1 MVILF
6 SDQLFPMHTMRMCI
20 TFTYVCRLQIYH
32 VDKHDGW
39 KMGAHYA
46 ILEGFVW
53 FLKVDRLPLFD
64 TFHSLVLSSLYSTK
78 IKILLHK
85 IYEDDQQLL
94 TNVY

>member
-1 MVILF
+1 VVILF
-6 SDQLFPMHTMRMCI
+6 CDQLLPLHTMRMGI
-20 TFTYVCRLQIYH
+20 TLTYVCRLQIFH

-39 KMGAHYA
+39 KIGAHYA

-53 FLKVDRLPLFD
+53 FLEVDRLPLFD
-64 TFHSLVLSSLYSTK
+64 TSHSLLLSSLYSTN
-78 IKILLHK
+78 IKILLQK

>member
-1 MVILF
+1 MG
-6 SDQLFPMHTMRMCI
+6 I
-20 TFTYVCRLQIYH
+20 TFTYVCRLQIFH
-32 VDKHDGW
+32 VDKREGL

-53 FLKVDRLPLFD
+53 FLEVDRLPLFD
-64 TFHSLVLSSLYSTK
+64 TSHSLVLLSLYSTK
-78 IKILLHK
+78 IKILLQK